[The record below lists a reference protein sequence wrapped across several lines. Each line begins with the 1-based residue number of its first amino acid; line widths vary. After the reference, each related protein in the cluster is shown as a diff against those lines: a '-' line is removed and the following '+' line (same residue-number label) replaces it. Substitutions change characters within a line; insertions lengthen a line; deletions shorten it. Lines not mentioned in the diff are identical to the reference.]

1 MYIAVSQH
9 IKLFSRP
16 NFQFI
21 IQTNNQMQKHSTY
34 WPVFLPSLAHPLPP
48 ILSCHFPALH
58 TSTLKKEAVCSS
70 SHLLPQWKCQGVFIS
85 SVILILYLPVAA
97 AGYFVYGEAVD
108 SNIVLSV
115 KNTTFVMAANMLLA
129 VHLIL
134 AFLIIINPVCQ
145 ELEEIF
151 QVPLRKYEQLLHL

>member
-1 MYIAVSQH
+1 
-9 IKLFSRP
+9 
-16 NFQFI
+16 
-21 IQTNNQMQKHSTY
+21 
-34 WPVFLPSLAHPLPP
+34 
-48 ILSCHFPALH
+48 
-58 TSTLKKEAVCSS
+58 
-70 SHLLPQWKCQGVFIS
+70 
-85 SVILILYLPVAA
+85 VAA